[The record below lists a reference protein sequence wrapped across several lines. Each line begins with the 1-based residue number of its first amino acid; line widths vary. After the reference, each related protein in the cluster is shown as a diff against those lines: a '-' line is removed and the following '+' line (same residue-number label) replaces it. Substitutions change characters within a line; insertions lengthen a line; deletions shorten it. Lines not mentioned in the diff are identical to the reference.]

1 MFQIPIF
8 NMTDS
13 KDANELLS
21 VVLFVILTPILLVLS
36 PLFILW
42 EIVEFFYKLFTGK

>member
-1 MFQIPIF
+1 MFQIPVF
-8 NMTDS
+8 NMTNS

-36 PLFILW
+36 PLFIL
-42 EIVEFFYKLFTGK
+42 